1 MITDKQLLKILR
13 KEHGIISQESP
24 LTSFITIGIVVDTD
38 DPLESGRLRVFCP
51 TLNDDPKKLLHLPW
65 AVYMSPMGGS
75 ISNSS
80 YARGEGKGPE
90 NTDGAVAYGFW
101 AIPEQGSKVLVTCID
116 GDERRRVWMGCLPEH
131 QETHTLFH
139 GRYKWDG
146 NGKPDGPLSSK
157 DSPIEPLYTNA
168 GKAFNND
175 RESRE
180 WKTRQ
185 AEYQATAIPEDG
197 SPPNDAKITYLDGSF
212 KEISQ
217 QEQDDWVKPIVGSH
231 GYDWSGN
238 KGVGSHKAS
247 RVFGLST
254 PGNHALSMD
263 DRAFN
268 SRIRMRSTTGHQIIL
283 DDTNERIYLSS
294 NEGNNWI
301 ELDSNGNI
309 DIYSKRRVSI
319 HAEKDINF
327 STDESFR
334 VKAKKGIFMYSGDTR
349 DQEELEA
356 EKPEDGEIR
365 FHSTGDTHFMV
376 EKNMRTLIKEDWLT
390 EVGGKSCI
398 TVAEDF
404 FLQVEKDINVI
415 TNNGDYNISINGNY
429 NHNVT
434 NTTSIFSGR
443 DNKMQAVNDT
453 EIFSFTGKADYGAMK
468 NVTIKSIIG
477 DLTLMAKSPKSNIKL
492 TSNGGGNELSMRNPA
507 FGIFSQGEFTFKSP
521 KPMGI
526 QINEGFGVT
535 NGKPSLNGSPIGSGC
550 LTLSGGVNIKFSP
563 TEIDFDAPDDIKSK
577 IKSGL
582 NTVAT
587 SINTINDNFDQIE
600 RKVNDLAY
608 TAGSKLAEIV
618 GVSDPF
624 DILSITVPSLPSFPQ
639 IPTLSFPAIDL
650 PDFDF
655 DFCIDVDPFL
665 TVDNFNLIP
674 DSLFDVNVNLG
685 ILSKN
690 DIKSWWSGQTDK
702 FTNSIDR
709 LGAAKNELLDFN
721 TPFNKIKNSVD
732 QMKSAVDNFV
742 DINVNIDHTTT
753 FTSYCGGAYDFR
765 DALVEYNEYVDIHNS
780 NPVNTQL
787 DNLIELANE
796 IDKHSKGLQTLER
809 GMETN
814 GSEIDNAD
822 FTDLLDIKPIIDQYS
837 ADLGDIQ

>member
-1 MITDKQLLKILR
+1 MITNKELLKILEV
-13 KEHGIISQESP
+13 EHGVVSNREP
-24 LTSFITIGIVVDTD
+24 PTSFITTGIVVDTD
-38 DPLESGRLRVFCP
+38 DPLQAGRLRVFCP
-51 TLNDDPKKLLHLPW
+51 TLNDDPKKLHHLPW
-65 AVYMSPMGGS
+65 AVYMSPTGGS
-75 ISNSS
+75 INNSQFS
-80 YARGEGKGPE
+80 RGEGKGPE
-90 NTDGAVAYGFW
+90 KTEGAVAYGFW
-101 AIPEQGSKVLVTCID
+101 SIPEQGAKVLVTCID
-116 GDERRRVWMGCLPEH
+116 GDERRRVWMGCLHEH

-146 NGKPDGPLSSK
+146 DGEPDGPLSST
-157 DSPIEPLYTNA
+157 DSPIEPAYTNA
-168 GKAFNND
+168 GKAFNGD
-175 RESRE
+175 RNSRE
-180 WKTRQ
+180 WKTRN
-185 AEYQATAIPEDG
+185 AEYQVSAIPKDG
-197 SPPNDAKITYLDGSF
+197 DPPNSSKPTYLDETF
-212 KEISQ
+212 EQISQ
-217 QEQDDWVKPIVGSH
+217 QETDEWVETIVGAH

-238 KGVGSHKAS
+238 KALGSHMAS
-247 RVFGLST
+247 RVYGFST
-254 PGNHALSMD
+254 PGFHAWSMD
-263 DRAFN
+263 DRPFN
-268 SRIRMRSTTGHQIIL
+268 SRIRFRTATGHHILL
-283 DDTNERIYLSS
+283 DDTNERIYVAT

-301 ELDSNGNI
+301 EMDSSGNI
-309 DIYSKRRVSI
+309 DIYAKRRISVHS
-319 HAEKDINF
+319 EKDINF
-327 STDESFR
+327 STDETFR
-334 VKAKKGIFMYSGDTR
+334 VKAKKGIYMYSGDTR

-492 TSNGGGNELSMRNPA
+492 TSNAGGNELSMRNPA

-535 NGKPSLNGSPIGSGC
+535 NGQPSLNGSPIGSGC

-563 TEIDFDAPDDIKSK
+563 TAIEFDAPDDIKSK
-577 IKSGL
+577 IKSGI
-582 NTVAT
+582 NAVAT
-587 SINTINDNFDQIE
+587 SINTINDNFNQIE

-674 DSLFDVNVNLG
+674 DNLFDVNVNLG

-690 DIKSWWSGQTDK
+690 DIKSWWSGQTGK

-732 QMKSAVDNFV
+732 QMKNAVDNFV

-753 FTSYCGGAYDFR
+753 FTSYSGGAYDFR

-780 NPVNTQL
+780 NPANTQL
-787 DNLIELANE
+787 DNLVELANE

-809 GMETN
+809 RMETN

-837 ADLGDIQ
+837 TDLGDI